1 MIRYANKY
9 DNNKIIDLIK
19 DFAIKTDN
27 PLSKNPLSWSKNYVE
42 SILNSLYAGQ
52 GFVLIDDECTGIL
65 VAVKA
70 QSFWNQSVYQL
81 QETMLHG
88 KTNIVVARLIKEYLK
103 IAKDMINK
111 NQINQAVMS
120 SYPNIDLS
128 KFGLK
133 LLEHHWEIS

>member
-1 MIRYANKY
+1 LIRYANRY

-19 DFAIKTDN
+19 DFAIKSDN
-27 PLSKNPLSWSKNYVE
+27 PLTKNPLSWSKNYVE

-52 GFVLIDDECTGIL
+52 GFVLVDNECTGVL
-65 VAVKA
+65 VAVKT
-70 QSFWNQSVYQL
+70 QSFWNENVYQL

-88 KTNIVVARLIKEYLK
+88 KTNIVIARLIKEYLK

>member
-1 MIRYANKY
+1 LIRYANKY

-27 PLSKNPLSWSKNYVE
+27 PLSKNPLSWSKTYVE
-42 SILNSLYAGQ
+42 SILNNLYAGQ
-52 GFVLIDDECTGIL
+52 GFVLINNECTGIL

-70 QSFWNQSVYQL
+70 QSFWNQNVYQL

-88 KTNIVVARLIKEYLK
+88 KTNIVIARLIKEYLK
-103 IAKDMINK
+103 VAKNMLDK
-111 NQINQAVMS
+111 NEINQAVMS

>member
-1 MIRYANKY
+1 LIRYANKY

>member
-52 GFVLIDDECTGIL
+52 GFVLINNECTGIL
-65 VAVKA
+65 VAVKT
-70 QSFWNQSVYQL
+70 QSFWNENVYQL

-88 KTNIVVARLIKEYLK
+88 KTNIVIARLIKEYLK
-103 IAKDMINK
+103 IAKNMINE

-120 SYPNIDLS
+120 SYPGIDLS

>member
-27 PLSKNPLSWSKNYVE
+27 PLSNNPLSWSKTYVE

-52 GFVLIDDECTGIL
+52 GFVLIDSECTGVL
-65 VAVKA
+65 VAVKT
-70 QSFWNQSVYQL
+70 QSFWNQNVYQL

-88 KTNIVVARLIKEYLK
+88 KTNIVIARLIKEYLK
-103 IAKDMINK
+103 IAKNMLNK
-111 NQINQAVMS
+111 NEINQAVMS
-120 SYPNIDLS
+120 SYPHIDLS

>member
-81 QETMLHG
+81 QETMLHA
-88 KTNIVVARLIKEYLK
+88 KTNIVIARLIKEYLK

-120 SYPNIDLS
+120 SYPDIDLS

>member
-120 SYPNIDLS
+120 SYPDIDLS

>member
-19 DFAIKTDN
+19 DFAIKSDN
-27 PLSKNPLSWSKNYVE
+27 PLTKNPLSWSKTYVE

-52 GFVLIDDECTGIL
+52 GFVLIDSECTGVL
-65 VAVKA
+65 VAVKT
-70 QSFWNQSVYQL
+70 QSFWNQNVYQL

-88 KTNIVVARLIKEYLK
+88 KTNIVIARLIKEYLK
-103 IAKDMINK
+103 IAKNMLNK
-111 NQINQAVMS
+111 NEINQAVMS
-120 SYPNIDLS
+120 SYPHIDLS

>member
-27 PLSKNPLSWSKNYVE
+27 PLSNNPLSWSKTYVE

-52 GFVLIDDECTGIL
+52 GFVLIDNECTGIL

-70 QSFWNQSVYQL
+70 QSFWNQNVYQL

-88 KTNIVVARLIKEYLK
+88 KTNIVIARLIKEYIK

>member
-1 MIRYANKY
+1 LIRYANKY

-19 DFAIKTDN
+19 DFAIKSDN
-27 PLSKNPLSWSKNYVE
+27 PLTKNPLSWSKTYVE

-52 GFVLIDDECTGIL
+52 GFVLIDSECTGVL
-65 VAVKA
+65 VAVKT
-70 QSFWNQSVYQL
+70 QSFWNQNVYQL

-88 KTNIVVARLIKEYLK
+88 KTNIVIARLIKEYLK

-111 NQINQAVMS
+111 NEINQAVMS

>member
-1 MIRYANKY
+1 LIRYANKY

-52 GFVLIDDECTGIL
+52 GFVLINNECTGIL
-65 VAVKA
+65 VAVKT
-70 QSFWNQSVYQL
+70 QSFWNENVYQL

-88 KTNIVVARLIKEYLK
+88 KTNIVIARLIKEYLK
-103 IAKDMINK
+103 IAKNMINE

-120 SYPNIDLS
+120 SYPGIDLS

>member
-1 MIRYANKY
+1 LIRYANKY

-27 PLSKNPLSWSKNYVE
+27 PLSNNPLSWSKTYVE

-52 GFVLIDDECTGIL
+52 GFVLIDSECTGVL
-65 VAVKA
+65 VAVKT
-70 QSFWNQSVYQL
+70 QSFWNQNVYQL

-88 KTNIVVARLIKEYLK
+88 KTNIVIARLIKEYLK
-103 IAKDMINK
+103 IAKNMLNK
-111 NQINQAVMS
+111 NEINQAVMS
-120 SYPNIDLS
+120 SYPHIDLS

>member
-19 DFAIKTDN
+19 DFAIKSDN
-27 PLSKNPLSWSKNYVE
+27 PLTKNPLSWSKTYVE

-52 GFVLIDDECTGIL
+52 GFVLIDSECTGIL
-65 VAVKA
+65 VAVKT
-70 QSFWNQSVYQL
+70 QSFWNQNVYQL

-88 KTNIVVARLIKEYLK
+88 KTNIVIARLIKEYLK
-103 IAKDMINK
+103 IAKNMLDK

>member
-19 DFAIKTDN
+19 DFAIKSDN
-27 PLSKNPLSWSKNYVE
+27 PLTKNPLSWSKTYVE

-52 GFVLIDDECTGIL
+52 GFVLVDNECTGVL
-65 VAVKA
+65 VAVKT
-70 QSFWNQSVYQL
+70 QSFWNENVYQL

-88 KTNIVVARLIKEYLK
+88 KTNIVIARLIKEYLK
-103 IAKDMINK
+103 IAKNMINK

>member
-88 KTNIVVARLIKEYLK
+88 KTNIVIARLIKEYLK

-120 SYPNIDLS
+120 SYPDIDLS

>member
-27 PLSKNPLSWSKNYVE
+27 PLSKNPLSWSKTYVE
-42 SILNSLYAGQ
+42 SILNNLYAGQ
-52 GFVLIDDECTGIL
+52 GFVLINNECTGIL

-70 QSFWNQSVYQL
+70 QSFWNQNVYQL

-88 KTNIVVARLIKEYLK
+88 KTNIVIARLIKEYLK
-103 IAKDMINK
+103 VAKNMLDK
-111 NQINQAVMS
+111 NEINQAVMS

>member
-1 MIRYANKY
+1 LIRYANKY

-120 SYPNIDLS
+120 SYPDIDLS